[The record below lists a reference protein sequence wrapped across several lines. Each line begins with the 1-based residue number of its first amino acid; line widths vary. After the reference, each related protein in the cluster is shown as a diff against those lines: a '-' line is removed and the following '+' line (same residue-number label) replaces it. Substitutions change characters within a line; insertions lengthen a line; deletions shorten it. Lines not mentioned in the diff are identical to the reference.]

1 MPVQEMHI
9 KNGQQGHTTP
19 LVPTRHHNQQSTMVA
34 IGIDLGT
41 TYSAVAVYR
50 NNRVEIIPNAQGNRI
65 TPSYV
70 AFNENERLTGDAA
83 KNQATVNP
91 TNTVYDAKRL
101 IGRKFSENV
110 VQNDSKLWP
119 FNVSSDASDKPT
131 INVDYLG
138 ERKSFYPEQVSA
150 MVLTQLKQEAEA
162 YLGEPVT
169 KAVITV
175 PAYFNDSQ
183 RQATKDAGTIAGLD
197 VLRIINEPTSAA
209 LAYGLDL
216 KKNDKEHI
224 VLVFDC
230 GGGTH
235 DCSILSIEDGVI
247 EVKATYGDP
256 HLGGEDI
263 DAVLVEHFA
272 NEFQRKHKVNIRDN
286 ARALKRL
293 KVQAERAK
301 RTLSS
306 TTTASVE
313 CDGLYNGIDFNA
325 SITRARFDELCANIF
340 ARTMAPVEQV
350 LLDAKMDKSDIH
362 EVVLVGGTTRIPK
375 IQSLLS
381 NFFGG
386 KALNKSVNPDEVV
399 AAGAAIQA
407 AVLTGDSSSDVKDVL
422 LLDVCSLSLG
432 IQTAGGIMTVLIPR
446 NTTIPTKKSQVFSTY
461 ADNQTAVS
469 IEVFEGE
476 RKFTRD
482 CNLLGK
488 FELSGIPPAPRGQP
502 QIEVT
507 LEVNADGI
515 LVVNAVDKSTG
526 NAKNITITNEKG
538 RLSKDDI
545 QKMVEE
551 AAKYQAEDEK
561 QASRI
566 EARNG
571 FESYIFNLKATVLT
585 EDCRVSDGDK
595 EIVQKLVDSSVE
607 WMDANPQ
614 ADAAEYE
621 VKQQEVQS
629 VVTPILTNM
638 YKQTGGSVDPSNDFD
653 VMPSND
659 EKNAKRESQGI
670 PNAPIVEE
678 VD

>member
-1 MPVQEMHI
+1 
-9 KNGQQGHTTP
+9 
-19 LVPTRHHNQQSTMVA
+19 MVA

-41 TYSAVAVYR
+41 TFSAVAVYR
-50 NNRVEIIPNAQGNRI
+50 NNRVEVIPNAQGNRT

-70 AFNENERLTGDAA
+70 AFNDTERLTGDAA

-91 TNTVYDAKRL
+91 ENTIYDAKRL
-101 IGRKFSENV
+101 IGRKFSEQV
-110 VQNDSKLWP
+110 VQSDIKQWP
-119 FNVSSDASDKPT
+119 FEVASDSNDKPV
-131 INVDYLG
+131 IKVDYQG
-138 ERKSFYPEQVSA
+138 EKKTFNPEQISA
-150 MVLTQLKQEAEA
+150 MVLQQLKSEAEA
-162 YLGEPVT
+162 YLGEPVK

-183 RQATKDAGTIAGLD
+183 RQATKDAGTIAGLE
-197 VLRIINEPTSAA
+197 VMRIINEPTSAA
-209 LAYGLDL
+209 LAYGLDM
-216 KKNDKEHI
+216 KKSDKEHV

-263 DAVLVEHFA
+263 DAILVDHFVK
-272 NEFQRKHKVNIRDN
+272 EFQRKSKVDIRDN
-286 ARALKRL
+286 PRSMKRL

-306 TTTASVE
+306 TTTATVE
-313 CDGLYNGIDFNA
+313 CDSLGNGVDFNTN
-325 SITRARFDELCANIF
+325 ITRARFDELCASIF

-350 LLDAKMDKSDIH
+350 LMDAKMDKSDIH
-362 EVVLVGGTTRIPK
+362 EIVLVGGTTRIPK
-375 IQSLLS
+375 IQSMLS

-407 AVLTGDSSSDVKDVL
+407 AVLTGDTSSDVKDVL

-446 NTTIPTKKSQVFSTY
+446 NTTIPTKKSQTFSTY

-488 FELSGIPPAPRGQP
+488 FELTGIPPAPRGQP
-502 QIEVT
+502 QIDVT

-515 LVVNAVDKSTG
+515 LVVNALDKSTG

-538 RLSKDDI
+538 RLSKNDI
-545 QKMVEE
+545 QRMVDE
-551 AAKYQAEDEK
+551 ASQYQAEDEK
-561 QASRI
+561 QAARI

-571 FESYIFNLKATVLT
+571 YESYMYNLKSTVLND
-585 EDCRVSDGDK
+585 ESRISPQDK
-595 EIVQKLVDSSVE
+595 EIVQKLVDSGIE
-607 WMDANPQ
+607 WLDANMS
-614 ADAAEYE
+614 AEAEEYE
-621 VKQQEVQS
+621 GKQKEVES
-629 VVTPILTNM
+629 VVNPILTAM
-638 YKQTGGSVDPSNDFD
+638 YTSNNTPGDKDKGFGVAPPS
-653 VMPSND
+653 MPV
-659 EKNAKRESQGI
+659 
-670 PNAPIVEE
+670 VEE

>member
-1 MPVQEMHI
+1 MGSHYQ
-9 KNGQQGHTTP
+9 TT
-19 LVPTRHHNQQSTMVA
+19 LSSCTTTMVA

-50 NNRVEIIPNAQGNRI
+50 NNRVEIIPNAQGNRT

-70 AFNENERLTGDAA
+70 AFNDTERLTGDAA

-91 TNTVYDAKRL
+91 LNTIYDAKRL
-101 IGRKFSENV
+101 IGRKFSEKV
-110 VQNDSKLWP
+110 IQSDTKLWP
-119 FNVSSDASDKPT
+119 FKVTPDSNDKPM

-138 ERKSFYPEQVSA
+138 EQKTFYPEQVSA
-150 MVLTQLKQEAEA
+150 MVLSQLKAEAES
-162 YLGEPVT
+162 YLGEQVT

-175 PAYFNDSQ
+175 PAYFNDGQ
-183 RQATKDAGTIAGLD
+183 RQATKDAGTIAGLE
-197 VLRIINEPTSAA
+197 VLRIINEPTAAA
-209 LAYGLDL
+209 LAYGLDQV
-216 KKNDKEHI
+216 KKTENEHI

-263 DAVLVEHFA
+263 DTVLVEHFA
-272 NEFQRKHKVNIRDN
+272 KEFQRKHGVDIRDN
-286 ARALKRL
+286 AKALKRL

-306 TTTASVE
+306 TTTATVE
-313 CDGLYNGIDFNA
+313 CDSLYNGIDFNS
-325 SITRARFDELCANIF
+325 SITRARFDEMCANIF

-381 NFFGG
+381 NFFNG
-386 KALNKSVNPDEVV
+386 KTLNKSVNPDEVV

-476 RKFTRD
+476 RKFTKD

-515 LVVNAVDKSTG
+515 LMVNAIDKSTG
-526 NAKNITITNEKG
+526 NTKNITITNERG
-538 RLSKDDI
+538 RLSKDEI
-545 QKMVEE
+545 QRMVDE

-561 QASRI
+561 SAARI
-566 EARNG
+566 DARNG
-571 FESYIFNLKATVLT
+571 FESYIYNLKATVLAD
-585 EDCRVSDGDK
+585 DCKVSETDK
-595 EIVQKLVDSSVE
+595 EVVQKLFDSSVE
-607 WMDANPQ
+607 WMEANPQ
-614 ADAAEYE
+614 AEASEYE
-621 VKQQEVQS
+621 NRQKEVQS
-629 VVTPILTNM
+629 VVNPILTNM
-638 YKQTGGSVDPSNDFD
+638 YSSKNTDPNNDFG
-653 VMPSND
+653 VMPS
-659 EKNAKRESQGI
+659 S
-670 PNAPIVEE
+670 PIVDE